1 MKPFSDNK
9 VPQNTKPHKP
19 FSQICGLKRR
29 NEEDPEEKSTKLLK
43 PRCWNLVKS
52 SNLKVNDIKDGIF
65 LTFIVSSWT
74 RPDPQLES

>member
-1 MKPFSDNK
+1 MNRKSNKDQIFMNTKTNTPNPSWKNTTKNVKMKPFSDNK

-43 PRCWNLVKS
+43 PRC
-52 SNLKVNDIKDGIF
+52 
-65 LTFIVSSWT
+65 
-74 RPDPQLES
+74 